1 MKRKVVN
8 EKVIRAMAIGISAML
23 ATATPMTVMAAEG
36 EGDNPEAPQ
45 AGGSEAEVNTVVDD
59 AQAAGKSA
67 ETSVESAEGLVD
79 IVTGDVTDSVDTGE
93 AGTDAKG
100 NDLAQAV
107 IDASDALAGD
117 ATGNDLTKAD
127 TNIKTTDVNLDAA
140 EGAIV
145 SSDSSLNKAE
155 DAFDDANDAANEAV
169 EAVTDANDAIDAK
182 AGDISNA
189 ETIDEANA
197 AYDELVAIADEAEAT
212 FNTKLDEYN
221 EAKSAYESAAADVKK
236 YEQAYAD
243 AVALADSNAK
253 DALNDLN
260 AAKEKADALEKA
272 LNAAKA
278 SVEKSA
284 AAAIAKQEE
293 KVDSAGLNWKEE
305 DKLFILIMEKY
316 YLPEVS
322 NISDAKVTRVQG
334 KDNDEYNY
342 FKAVYTDENGEH
354 KEQYYNF
361 KLGEN
366 NNTKNEMIIFEK
378 RPVEIFGDPNETPD
392 RYVDS
397 TGAVKD
403 IETGVND
410 GSIIAVV
417 TDNGDG
423 TQSTKYFETAKLG
436 VATVGDVIESTEV
449 TGTSTEDITVDETTA
464 EETYKFDNEG
474 NLVKEV
480 TADVTTITYTDA
492 SFSSK
497 DVYDSA
503 SDRNKA
509 AEDKKAELKKDGA
522 KDVKV
527 NETEDTTYVITGTYI
542 PTFTKTVN
550 VNKEYENGYNIL
562 DADEAYSESNAKDKA
577 YNMAMNEI
585 NADLGDYYLIGDIQ
599 NNLSVSMTEEVSH
612 TEKGWFGKEHK
623 VVDDDS
629 DYLVTGTVE
638 VTYAKVTKE
647 TVDQST
653 LEAIW
658 EDIKSRFEGSMTTN
672 DKLKEAARAKIEA
685 DGGIFI
691 GAEWFDGGWN
701 KATIRYVKGYKVESD
716 ACGTVEEAN
725 KSLADKIM
733 TQLKKDGTETYTQ
746 NPESEDTVESTTTYS
761 FNITYLKKT
770 DENTVNKVVKT
781 ETYNDAE
788 ALKGEIIQNKLFLD
802 GEYLMTRKGDDDD
815 SKAYRDFVANGVAIK
830 AKYATLL
837 DEAQKAKDAVAD
849 AQAKVDDLNEKIKD
863 LEGSRKSNLG
873 ALEDLSVEL
882 ATAERNLAEAKGN
895 LEKIKDKLEDAGVEL
910 EDVIE
915 RLTPAPGTPGTPGAP
930 ATEDG
935 APGEGPTTVVT
946 TTTTTTTPATNLALA
961 GAGNAG
967 GANAGNAGNAG
978 DDANAGAGG
987 IVNIDDEETALAA
1000 SVDDVDD
1007 TANVVEIGDEETPLA
1022 ASVDNETMSWWWLL
1036 LIALLGATGYEM
1048 YRKHQQKKEALAET
1062 DDVQ

>member
-23 ATATPMTVMAAEG
+23 ATATPMTAMAAEG

-45 AGGSEAEVNTVVDD
+45 AGGSEAEVNTVVDT
-59 AQAAGKSA
+59 AQAAGENA
-67 ETSVESAEGLVD
+67 EASVEAAEKPVGT
-79 IVTGDVTDSVDTGE
+79 VTSDVEKTPVVKGE

-100 NDLAQAV
+100 NDLAQVV
-107 IDASDALAGD
+107 IDAAADLAGD

-127 TNIKTTDVNLDAA
+127 TNIKITDVNLDTA

-169 EAVTDANDAIDAK
+169 KAVTEANDAIDAK

-197 AYDELVAIADEAEAT
+197 AYDELVDIADKAEET

-221 EAKSAYESAAADVKK
+221 EAKSAYESAAELVKY
-236 YEQAYAD
+236 YEDQYD
-243 AVALADSNAK
+243 AAVKNAGIK
-253 DALNDLN
+253 AEAALNDLN
-260 AAKEKADALEKA
+260 AAKEKADALEAA
-272 LNAAKA
+272 LQAAKA
-278 SVEKSA
+278 SVDESA
-284 AAAIAKQEE
+284 KAAIAIAE
-293 KVDSAGLNWKEE
+293 KEKAVDDSAGLNWKEE
-305 DKLFILIMEKY
+305 DKLFILIMENY
-316 YLPEVS
+316 YLPERS
-322 NISDAKVTRVQG
+322 NISGAKVTRVQG

-342 FKAVYTDENGEH
+342 FKAVYTNENGE
-354 KEQYYNF
+354 KCEKYFNF

-366 NNTKNEMIIFEK
+366 NKTKNEMIIFEK

-403 IETGVND
+403 IND

-417 TDNGDG
+417 TENADG
-423 TQSTKYFETAKLG
+423 TQSTKYFEKDDLG
-436 VATVGDVIESTEV
+436 AATVGDVIESTEV
-449 TGTSTEDITVDETTA
+449 TTTSKEDITVDESTR

-480 TADVTTITYTDA
+480 TADVTTITYTDS
-492 SFSSK
+492 SFTSETS
-497 DVYDSA
+497 YA
-503 SDRNKA
+503 SDAERDA
-509 AEDKKAELKKDGA
+509 AADAKKAELEGAGA
-522 KDVKV
+522 KNVEV
-527 NETEDTTYVITGTYI
+527 TETEETTYVVTGTYI

-550 VNKEYENGYNIL
+550 VNKEYESSYNIF

-599 NNLSVSMTEEVSH
+599 NNLSVSMTEEESH
-612 TEKGWFGKEHK
+612 TEKGLFGVEYK
-623 VVDDDS
+623 VVDDDP

-638 VTYAKVTKE
+638 ATYAKVTKK
-647 TVDQST
+647 TVDRST
-653 LEAIW
+653 FGALW
-658 EDIKSRFEGSMTTN
+658 DDIKSLFGKGESAN
-672 DKLKEAARAKIEA
+672 QQLKDEVMAAIEA
-685 DGGIFI
+685 DGGIFLS
-691 GAEWFDGGWN
+691 ADWADGSWD
-701 KATIRYVKGYKVESD
+701 KATIRYVKAEKVESD
-716 ACGTVEEAN
+716 ACGSVAEAEA
-725 KSLADKIM
+725 SLAAKILA
-733 TQLKKDGTETYTQ
+733 QLGSATGTYNEKNST
-746 NPESEDTVESTTTYS
+746 DSTTTYS
-761 FNITYLKKT
+761 FDVSYLEKSNEET
-770 DENTVNKVVKT
+770 ENKVVRT
-781 ETYNDAE
+781 ETYEDAE
-788 ALKGEIIQNKLFLD
+788 ALKGQIIQNKNFID
-802 GEYLMTRKGDDDD
+802 KNYLMTRQDE
-815 SKAYRDFVANGVAIK
+815 DFRAFVDNGVAITG
-830 AKYATLL
+830 KYAKLL
-837 DEAQKAKDAVAD
+837 VEAQDATKAVAD
-849 AQAKVDDLNEKIKD
+849 AQAKVNTLNAEIDKLKDSRESNVDALRTLSEK
-863 LEGSRKSNLG
+863 
-873 ALEDLSVEL
+873 L
-882 ATAERNLAEAKGN
+882 ATAELELEEAEDVLEEIKG
-895 LEKIKDKLEDAGVEL
+895 KLEDAGVEL

-935 APGEGPTTVVT
+935 APGEGPATVVT

-967 GANAGNAGNAG
+967 GANAGNAGN
-978 DDANAGAGG
+978 DANAGDGG

>member
-23 ATATPMTVMAAEG
+23 ATATPMTALAAEG

-59 AQAAGKSA
+59 AQAAG
-67 ETSVESAEGLVD
+67 ESAEASVEAAE
-79 IVTGDVTDSVDTGE
+79 IPVEKVTGDVKTQVVTGE
-93 AGTDAKG
+93 AGTDAEG

-107 IDASDALAGD
+107 IDAAADLVGD

-127 TNIKTTDVNLDAA
+127 TTIETTTDNLDAA

-145 SSDSSLNKAE
+145 SFDSSLNKAQN
-155 DAFDDANDAANEAV
+155 AVNNANDAADEAV

-197 AYDELVAIADEAEAT
+197 AYDELVDIADEAEKT

-236 YEQAYAD
+236 YEQA
-243 AVALADSNAK
+243 VALADSNAEA
-253 DALNDLN
+253 ALKALE
-260 AAKEKADALEKA
+260 AAKEKADALEEA
-272 LNAAKA
+272 LKAAKD
-278 SVEKSA
+278 SVDESA
-284 AAAIAKQEE
+284 AAAIAIAE
-293 KVDSAGLNWKEE
+293 KKKAVDDSAGLNWKEE
-305 DKLFILIMEKY
+305 DKLFILIMENY

-342 FKAVYTDENGEH
+342 FKAVYTDETGKKCE
-354 KEQYYNF
+354 KYFNF

-366 NNTKNEMIIFEK
+366 NKTKNEMIIFEK
-378 RPVEIFGDPNETPD
+378 REVEIFGDPDKTPD

-397 TGAVKD
+397 TGAVKNID
-403 IETGVND
+403 KGLKD

-436 VATVGDVIESTEV
+436 NATVGDVIESTEV
-449 TGTSTEDITVDETTA
+449 TTVDKTTA
-464 EETYKFDNEG
+464 KEEYKFDEEG

-492 SFSSK
+492 SFSP
-497 DVYDSA
+497 DNVYDSESA
-503 SDRNKA
+503 RDDA
-509 AEDKKAELKKDGA
+509 ADAKQKELEDAGA
-522 KDVKV
+522 KGVDVNKTD
-527 NETEDTTYVITGTYI
+527 NTTYVITGTYI

-550 VNKEYENGYNIL
+550 VNKEYE
-562 DADEAYSESNAKDKA
+562 SESNDYWLVELGEKAKNEKEAKDKA
-577 YNMAMNEI
+577 YGWVKDQIGEDYCVVDI
-585 NADLGDYYLIGDIQ
+585 KGD
-599 NNLSVSMTEEVSH
+599 LSVSMTEKESI
-612 TEKGWFGKEHK
+612 KIPFGGKI
-623 VVDDDS
+623 VTNDS

-638 VTYAKVTKE
+638 ATYAKVTKE

-653 LEAIW
+653 FGALW
-658 EDIKSRFEGSMTTN
+658 DDIKSIFGGQSTN
-672 DKLKEAARAKIEA
+672 EKLAEKAKAAIEA
-685 DGGIFI
+685 DGGIFLS
-691 GAEWFDGGWN
+691 AEWADLSFN
-701 KATIRYVKGYKVESD
+701 KATIRYVKAEKVVSD
-716 ACGTVEEAN
+716 ECDSVEKAEA
-725 KSLADKIM
+725 SLAAKILA
-733 TQLKKDGTETYTQ
+733 QLNIASATGTYNESKNT
-746 NPESEDTVESTTTYS
+746 ESETKYS
-761 FNITYLKKT
+761 FNISYLEKSNEKT
-770 DENTVNKVVKT
+770 ENKVVRT
-781 ETYNDAE
+781 ETYEDAE
-788 ALKGEIIQNKLFLD
+788 ALKGEIIQNKNFLD
-802 GEYLMTRKGDDDD
+802 GEYLMTRKDENFR
-815 SKAYRDFVANGVAIK
+815 AFVDNGVAITG
-830 AKYATLL
+830 KYATLL
-837 DEAQKAKDAVAD
+837 TEAEAATKAVAK
-849 AQAKVDDLNEKIKD
+849 AQAEVDALNDEIDALKV
-863 LEGSRKSNLG
+863 SRKSNLG
-873 ALEDLSVEL
+873 ALRTLEEKL
-882 ATAERNLAEAKGN
+882 ATAKLNLDKAEGVLEEIKG
-895 LEKIKDKLEDAGVEL
+895 KLEDAGVEL

-935 APGEGPTTVVT
+935 APGEGPATVVT

-967 GANAGNAGNAG
+967 GANAGNAGN
-978 DDANAGAGG
+978 DANAGDGG

>member
-23 ATATPMTVMAAEG
+23 ATATPMTALAAEG

-59 AQAAGKSA
+59 AQAAG
-67 ETSVESAEGLVD
+67 ESAEASVEAAE
-79 IVTGDVTDSVDTGE
+79 IPVEKVTGDVTQVVTGE
-93 AGTDAKG
+93 AGTDAEG

-107 IDASDALAGD
+107 IDAAGD

-127 TNIKTTDVNLDAA
+127 TTIETTTDNLDAA

-145 SSDSSLNKAE
+145 SSDSSLDKAE
-155 DAFDDANDAANEAV
+155 DAYDDASDAAKEAV
-169 EAVTDANDAIDAK
+169 NTVNKANDAIDAK

-197 AYDELVAIADEAEAT
+197 AYDELVDIADEAEKT

-221 EAKSAYESAAADVKK
+221 EAKSAYKSAAADVEN

-243 AVALADSNAK
+243 AVALADSNAEA
-253 DALNDLN
+253 ALKALE
-260 AAKEKADALEKA
+260 AAKEKADALEEA
-272 LNAAKA
+272 LKAAKD
-278 SVEKSA
+278 SVDESA
-284 AAAIAKQEE
+284 AAAIAIAE
-293 KVDSAGLNWKEE
+293 KKKAVDDSAGLNWKEE
-305 DKLFILIMEKY
+305 DKLFILIMENY

-342 FKAVYTDENGEH
+342 FKAVYTDETGKKCE
-354 KEQYYNF
+354 KYFNF

-366 NNTKNEMIIFEK
+366 NKTKNEMIIFEK
-378 RPVEIFGDPNETPD
+378 REVEIFGDPDKTPD

-397 TGAVKD
+397 TGAVKNID
-403 IETGVND
+403 KGLKD

-436 VATVGDVIESTEV
+436 NATVGDVIESTEV
-449 TGTSTEDITVDETTA
+449 TDTSTKDITVDESTK

-480 TADVTTITYTDA
+480 TANVTTITYTDA
-492 SFSSK
+492 SFSP
-497 DVYDSA
+497 DNVYDSESA
-503 SDRNKA
+503 RDDA
-509 AEDKKAELKKDGA
+509 ADAKQKELEDAGA
-522 KDVKV
+522 KGVDVNKTD
-527 NETEDTTYVITGTYI
+527 NTTYVITGTYI

-550 VNKEYENGYNIL
+550 VNKEYESKNDWWDIVGEAENEEEAKKKALEWAEKQIDEDKYYAIEASWNQVESGKTEGKWYN
-562 DADEAYSESNAKDKA
+562 DP
-577 YNMAMNEI
+577 
-585 NADLGDYYLIGDIQ
+585 DYYVNGEA
-599 NNLSVSMTEEVSH
+599 T
-612 TEKGWFGKEHK
+612 
-623 VVDDDS
+623 
-629 DYLVTGTVE
+629 
-638 VTYAKVTKE
+638 VTYAEVTKD
-647 TVDQST
+647 TVAQST
-653 LEAIW
+653 LKAIW
-658 EDIKSRFEGSMTTN
+658 EDIKSRFDEGSMTTN

-691 GAEWFDGGWN
+691 GADWFDGIIN
-701 KATIRYVKGYKVESD
+701 KATIRYVKAEKVVSD
-716 ACGTVEEAN
+716 KCDSEEEAR
-725 KSLADKIM
+725 KSLADKILA
-733 TQLKKDGTETYTQ
+733 QLGSATGTYNETIKNT
-746 NPESEDTVESTTTYS
+746 ESETKYS
-761 FNITYLKKT
+761 FNISYLEKSNEKK
-770 DENTVNKVVKT
+770 ENKVVRT
-781 ETYNDAE
+781 ETYEDAE
-788 ALKGEIIQNKLFLD
+788 ALKGEIIQNKNFLD
-802 GEYLMTRKGDDDD
+802 GEDSWLMTRQDKDF
-815 SKAYRDFVANGVAIK
+815 RDFVDNGVAITG
-830 AKYATLL
+830 KYAKLI

-849 AQAKVDDLNEKIKD
+849 AQAKVDKLNEEIANLKD
-863 LEGSRKSNLG
+863 RTSNLG
-873 ALEDLSVEL
+873 ALRTLEEKL
-882 ATAERNLAEAKGN
+882 ATAELN
-895 LEKIKDKLEDAGVEL
+895 LEEAEGILDEINGKLEKAGIDL
-910 EDVIE
+910 DDVIR
-915 RLTPAPGTPGTPGAP
+915 RLTPAPGVPGTPGAP

-935 APGEGPTTVVT
+935 APGEGPATVVT
-946 TTTTTTTPATNLALA
+946 TTTTTTAATNLALA

-967 GANAGNAGNAG
+967 GANVGNAGNAG

-1048 YRKHQQKKEALAET
+1048 YKKHQQKKEALAET

>member
-59 AQAAGKSA
+59 AQAAG
-67 ETSVESAEGLVD
+67 ESAEASVEAAE
-79 IVTGDVTDSVDTGE
+79 IPVEKVTGDVETQVVTGE
-93 AGTDAKG
+93 AGTDAEG

-107 IDASDALAGD
+107 IDAAADLVGD

-127 TNIKTTDVNLDAA
+127 TNIKTTDVNLDTA

-145 SSDSSLNKAE
+145 SSDSSLNKAQN
-155 DAFDDANDAANEAV
+155 AVNNANNAANEAV

-197 AYDELVAIADEAEAT
+197 AYDELVDIADEAEKT

-221 EAKSAYESAAADVKK
+221 EAKSAYESAAADVEK

-243 AVALADSNAK
+243 AVALADSNAEA
-253 DALNDLN
+253 ALKALE
-260 AAKEKADALEKA
+260 AAKEKADALEEA
-272 LNAAKA
+272 LKAAKD
-278 SVEKSA
+278 SVDESA
-284 AAAIAKQEE
+284 AAAIAIAE
-293 KVDSAGLNWKEE
+293 KEKAVDDSAGLNWKEE
-305 DKLFILIMEKY
+305 DKLFILIMENY

-342 FKAVYTDENGEH
+342 FKAVYTDETGKKCE
-354 KEQYYNF
+354 KYFNF

-366 NNTKNEMIIFEK
+366 NKTKNEMIIFEK
-378 RPVEIFGDPNETPD
+378 REVEIFGDPDKTPD

-397 TGAVKD
+397 TGAVKNID
-403 IETGVND
+403 KGLKD

-436 VATVGDVIESTEV
+436 DATVGDVIESTEV
-449 TGTSTEDITVDETTA
+449 TNESKVDITVDKTTA
-464 EETYKFDNEG
+464 KEEYKFDDDG
-474 NLVKEV
+474 NLVKKV
-480 TADVTTITYTDA
+480 TADVTTITYTEA
-492 SFSSK
+492 SFTSK
-497 DVYDSA
+497 DVYDSESA
-503 SDRNKA
+503 RDDA
-509 AEDKKAELKKDGA
+509 AEAEKAKLEAAGA
-522 KDVKV
+522 KNVKV
-527 NETEDTTYVITGTYI
+527 NETEDTTYVVTGTYI

-550 VNKEYENGYNIL
+550 VKNQEVEWDHTGKWYDDGVKNKE
-562 DADEAYSESNAKDKA
+562 EAY
-577 YNMAMNEI
+577 
-585 NADLGDYYLIGDIQ
+585 
-599 NNLSVSMTEEVSH
+599 EEV
-612 TEKGWFGKEHK
+612 KND
-623 VVDDDS
+623 VVDNLKEEHQDWYIVDT
-629 DYLVTGTVE
+629 DYNLKQTGTTKGKPLDDPDFLISGTVTA
-638 VTYAKVTKE
+638 TYAKVTKE
-647 TVDQST
+647 TVAQST
-653 LEAIW
+653 FGAVLE
-658 EDIKSRFEGSMTTN
+658 DLKSLFGAPNANE
-672 DKLKEAARAKIEA
+672 KLEEATRAAIEA
-685 DGGIFI
+685 DGGIFVE
-691 GAEWFDGGWN
+691 AKWFDGGWD
-701 KATIRYVKGYKVESD
+701 KATIRYVKAEKVVSD
-716 ACGTVEEAN
+716 ECDSVEKAEA
-725 KSLADKIM
+725 SLAAKILA
-733 TQLKKDGTETYTQ
+733 QLNIASATGTYNESKNT
-746 NPESEDTVESTTTYS
+746 ESETKYS
-761 FNITYLKKT
+761 FNISYLEKSNEKT
-770 DENTVNKVVKT
+770 ENKVVRT
-781 ETYNDAE
+781 ETYEDAE
-788 ALKGEIIQNKLFLD
+788 ALKGEIIQNKNFLD
-802 GEYLMTRKGDDDD
+802 GEDSWLMTRQDK
-815 SKAYRDFVANGVAIK
+815 DFRAFVDNGVAITG
-830 AKYATLL
+830 KYATLL
-837 DEAQKAKDAVAD
+837 DEAKAATEAVAK
-849 AQAKVDDLNEKIKD
+849 AQAKVNTLNNEIDELKK
-863 LEGSRKSNLG
+863 SRESNLG
-873 ALEDLSVEL
+873 ALRTLSEKL
-882 ATAERNLAEAKGN
+882 ATAELN
-895 LEKIKDKLEDAGVEL
+895 LEKAEGVLEEIKGKLEDAGVEL

-935 APGEGPTTVVT
+935 APGEGPATVVT

-967 GANAGNAGNAG
+967 GANAGNAGN
-978 DDANAGAGG
+978 DANAGDGG

-1048 YRKHQQKKEALAET
+1048 YIKHQQKKEALAET

>member
-45 AGGSEAEVNTVVDD
+45 AGGSEAEVNTVVDT
-59 AQAAGKSA
+59 AQAAS
-67 ETSVESAEGLVD
+67 ESAEASVEAAVTPVET
-79 IVTGDVTDSVDTGE
+79 VTGDVEKTPVVKGE
-93 AGTDAKG
+93 AGTDAEGK
-100 NDLAQAV
+100 DLAQTV
-107 IDASDALAGD
+107 IDAAVNLAGN

-127 TNIKTTDVNLDAA
+127 TNIKTTDVNLDTA

-221 EAKSAYESAAADVKK
+221 EAKSAYESAAADVEK
-236 YEQAYAD
+236 YEKAYAD

-260 AAKEKADALEKA
+260 AAKKKADALEKA

-278 SVEKSA
+278 SVDESA
-284 AAAIAKQEE
+284 KAAIAIAE
-293 KVDSAGLNWKEE
+293 KEKAVDDSKGLNWKEE
-305 DKLFILIMEKY
+305 DKLFILIMENY
-316 YLPEVS
+316 YLPEES
-322 NISDAKVTRVQG
+322 HISGAKVTRVQG

-342 FKAVYTDENGEH
+342 FKAVYTDETGKKCE
-354 KEQYYNF
+354 KYFNF

-366 NNTKNEMIIFEK
+366 NKTKNEMIIFEK
-378 RPVEIFGDPNETPD
+378 REVEIFGDPDKTPD

-397 TGAVKD
+397 TGAVKNID
-403 IETGVND
+403 KGLKD

-436 VATVGDVIESTEV
+436 DATVGDVIESTEV
-449 TGTSTEDITVDETTA
+449 TDTSTKDITVDESTK

-480 TADVTTITYTDA
+480 TANVTTITYTDA
-492 SFSSK
+492 SFSP
-497 DVYDSA
+497 DNVYDSESA
-503 SDRNKA
+503 RDDA
-509 AEDKKAELKKDGA
+509 ADAKQKELEDAGA
-522 KDVKV
+522 KGVDVNKTD
-527 NETEDTTYVITGTYI
+527 NTTYVITGTYI
-542 PTFTKTVN
+542 PTFTKTVTVKN
-550 VNKEYENGYNIL
+550 QEVEWDHGNLFDEGVKTKE
-562 DADEAYSESNAKDKA
+562 EAY
-577 YNMAMNEI
+577 
-585 NADLGDYYLIGDIQ
+585 
-599 NNLSVSMTEEVSH
+599 EEVKNDV
-612 TEKGWFGKEHK
+612 EGNLKKEHQDWYI
-623 VVDDDS
+623 VDT
-629 DYLVTGTVE
+629 DYDLKHTGTTKGRPLDDPDFLISGTVTA
-638 VTYAKVTKE
+638 TYAKVTKE
-647 TVDQST
+647 AVDQST
-653 LEAIW
+653 FGAVW
-658 EDIKSRFEGSMTTN
+658 DDIKSLFGKGESAN
-672 DKLKEAARAKIEA
+672 QKLTSAVQAAIEA
-685 DGGIFI
+685 DGGIFLS
-691 GAEWFDGGWN
+691 ADWADGSWD

-725 KSLADKIM
+725 QSLADKIKA
-733 TQLKKDGTETYTQ
+733 QLKKDGTETYTK
-746 NPESEDTVESTTTYS
+746 NPKSKDTVETKTTYS
-761 FNITYLKKT
+761 FDISYLGKT
-770 DENTVNKVVKT
+770 DENTVNKVVRT
-781 ETYNDAE
+781 ETYEDAE
-788 ALKGEIIQNKLFLD
+788 ALKGEIIQNKNFLD
-802 GEYLMTRKGDDDD
+802 GEDSWLMTRQDKDF
-815 SKAYRDFVANGVAIK
+815 RDFVDNGVAITG
-830 AKYATLL
+830 KYAKLI

-849 AQAKVDDLNEKIKD
+849 AQAKVDKLNEEIANLKD
-863 LEGSRKSNLG
+863 RTSNLG
-873 ALEDLSVEL
+873 ALRTLEEKL
-882 ATAERNLAEAKGN
+882 ATAKLNLDKAEGV
-895 LEKIKDKLEDAGVEL
+895 LEEINGKLEEAGIDL
-910 EDVIE
+910 DDVIR
-915 RLTPAPGTPGTPGAP
+915 RLTPAPGVPGTPGAP

-946 TTTTTTTPATNLALA
+946 TTTTTATLPVMNVALA
-961 GAGNAG
+961 GNGAAG
-967 GANAGNAGNAG
+967 GAGAG
-978 DDANAGAGG
+978 DAADTQVGG
-987 IVNIDDEETALAA
+987 VVNIDDEDTALAA
-1000 SVDDVDD
+1000 SVDDTED

-1022 ASVDNETMSWWWLL
+1022 ASVEDQTMSWWWLL

-1048 YRKHQQKKEALAET
+1048 YKKHQQKKEALAET

>member
-23 ATATPMTVMAAEG
+23 ATATPMSVMAADGVDDPEG
-36 EGDNPEAPQ
+36 GNPN
-45 AGGSEAEVNTVVDD
+45 EAEQTTKPASDVYDD
-59 AQAAGKSA
+59 AQ
-67 ETSVESAEGLVD
+67 
-79 IVTGDVTDSVDTGE
+79 E
-93 AGTDAKG
+93 A
-100 NDLAQAV
+100 
-107 IDASDALAGD
+107 ASDALDGTDDAKDSAAIIKDDVKNVVAGEAGVDSEGKDLAQEVIDAAKKTEDTTVEEGSSIAEAKPGITNAKDQLDIAETNDGLSDSALGKATDAAANAGTIAGD
-117 ATGNDLTKAD
+117 LNNAMDKANAKVDEQLDDIQNATT
-127 TNIKTTDVNLDAA
+127 I
-140 EGAIV
+140 
-145 SSDSSLNKAE
+145 
-155 DAFDDANDAANEAV
+155 
-169 EAVTDANDAIDAK
+169 
-182 AGDISNA
+182 AG
-189 ETIDEANA
+189 ANA
-197 AYDELVAIADEAEAT
+197 AYDELASTASAAQEE
-212 FNTKLDEYN
+212 FNTKLKEYN
-221 EAKSAYESAAADVKK
+221 D
-236 YEQAYAD
+236 
-243 AVALADSNAK
+243 AK
-253 DALNDLN
+253 DAYDAAAKKVAEYEAAYKEAIKNAGEN
-260 AAKEKADALEKA
+260 AAAAQAELKEAKENAAALEEA
-272 LNAAKA
+272 LKVAKE
-278 SVEKSA
+278 SVKKSA
-284 AAAIAKQEE
+284 AAALAIAE
-293 KVDSAGLNWKEE
+293 KEKEIASSSGRNWREE
-305 DKLFILIMEKY
+305 DNLFNIILQNY
-316 YLPEVS
+316 YLPEVVHV
-322 NISDAKVTRVQG
+322 SDAKITRVG
-334 KDNDEYNY
+334 FDNDKYNY
-342 FKAVYTDENGEH
+342 FKVVCKDAEGNDKVL
-354 KEQYYNF
+354 YYNY
-361 KLGEN
+361 KLGTDN
-366 NNTKNEMIIFEK
+366 QSKDEMIIFEK
-378 RPVEIFGDPNETPD
+378 REVEIFGDPNETPD

-397 TGAVKD
+397 TGAVKNID
-403 IETGVND
+403 KGLKD

-436 VATVGDVIESTEV
+436 DATVGDVIESTEV
-449 TGTSTEDITVDETTA
+449 TNESKVDITVDKTTA
-464 EETYKFDNEG
+464 KEEYKFDDEG

-480 TADVTTITYTDA
+480 KADVTTITYTEA
-492 SFSSK
+492 SFISK
-497 DVYDSA
+497 DVYDSESA
-503 SDRNKA
+503 RDDAADAEKA
-509 AEDKKAELKKDGA
+509 KLEAAGA
-522 KDVKV
+522 KNVKV
-527 NETEDTTYVITGTYI
+527 NETEDTTYVVTGTYI

-550 VNKEYENGYNIL
+550 VNKEYESSYNIF

-577 YNMAMNEI
+577 YNMAMKEI

-612 TEKGWFGKEHK
+612 TEKDWFGREYKK
-623 VVDDDS
+623 VDDDS

-638 VTYAKVTKE
+638 ATYAKVTKE
-647 TVDQST
+647 TVDKST
-653 LEAIW
+653 FGAVW
-658 EDIKSRFEGSMTTN
+658 DDIKALFGKGESTN
-672 DKLKEAARAKIEA
+672 QQLTEKAKVAIEA
-685 DGGIFI
+685 DGGIFLS
-691 GAEWFDGGWN
+691 ADWADGSWD

-725 KSLADKIM
+725 QSLAEKILA
-733 TQLKKDGTETYTQ
+733 QLKEAGTETSTK
-746 NPESEDTVESTTTYS
+746 NPQSKDTVETKTTYS
-761 FNITYLKKT
+761 FDISYLEKT

-802 GEYLMTRKGDDDD
+802 GEYLMTRKDE
-815 SKAYRDFVANGVAIK
+815 KFRAFVDNGVAITG
-830 AKYATLL
+830 KYAKLL
-837 DEAQKAKDAVAD
+837 DEAEVATKAVAE
-849 AQAKVDDLNEKIKD
+849 AQAKVDDLNKKIKD

-895 LEKIKDKLEDAGVEL
+895 LEKIKGKLEDAGVEL

-935 APGEGPTTVVT
+935 APGEGPATVVT
-946 TTTTTTTPATNLALA
+946 TTTTTTAATNLALA

-978 DDANAGAGG
+978 NDANAGAGG

>member
-59 AQAAGKSA
+59 AQAAG
-67 ETSVESAEGLVD
+67 ESAEASVEAAE
-79 IVTGDVTDSVDTGE
+79 IPVEKVTGDVETQVVTGE
-93 AGTDAKG
+93 AGTDAEG

-107 IDASDALAGD
+107 IDAAADLVGD

-127 TNIKTTDVNLDAA
+127 TNIKTTDVNLDTA

-145 SSDSSLNKAE
+145 SSDSSLNKAQN
-155 DAFDDANDAANEAV
+155 AVNNANNAANEAV

-197 AYDELVAIADEAEAT
+197 AYDELVDIADEAEKT

-221 EAKSAYESAAADVKK
+221 EAKSAYESAAADVEK

-243 AVALADSNAK
+243 AVALADSNAEA
-253 DALNDLN
+253 ALKALE
-260 AAKEKADALEKA
+260 AAKEKADALEEA
-272 LNAAKA
+272 LKAAKD
-278 SVEKSA
+278 SVDESA
-284 AAAIAKQEE
+284 AAAIAIAE
-293 KVDSAGLNWKEE
+293 KEKAVDDSAGLNWKEE
-305 DKLFILIMEKY
+305 DKLFILIMENY

-342 FKAVYTDENGEH
+342 FKAVYTDETGKKCE
-354 KEQYYNF
+354 KYFNF

-366 NNTKNEMIIFEK
+366 NKTKNEMIIFEK
-378 RPVEIFGDPNETPD
+378 REVEIFGDPDKTPD

-397 TGAVKD
+397 TGAVKNID
-403 IETGVND
+403 KGLKD

-436 VATVGDVIESTEV
+436 DATVGDVIESTEV
-449 TGTSTEDITVDETTA
+449 TNESKVDITVDKTTA
-464 EETYKFDNEG
+464 KEEYKFDDDG
-474 NLVKEV
+474 NLVKKV
-480 TADVTTITYTDA
+480 TADVTTITYTEA
-492 SFSSK
+492 SFTSK
-497 DVYDSA
+497 DVYDSESA
-503 SDRNKA
+503 RDDA
-509 AEDKKAELKKDGA
+509 AEAEKAKLEAAGA
-522 KDVKV
+522 KNVKV
-527 NETEDTTYVITGTYI
+527 NETEDTTYVVTGTYI

-550 VNKEYENGYNIL
+550 VKNQEVEWDHTGKWYDDGVKNKE
-562 DADEAYSESNAKDKA
+562 EAY
-577 YNMAMNEI
+577 
-585 NADLGDYYLIGDIQ
+585 
-599 NNLSVSMTEEVSH
+599 EEV
-612 TEKGWFGKEHK
+612 KND
-623 VVDDDS
+623 VVDNLKEEHQDWYIVDT
-629 DYLVTGTVE
+629 DYNLKQTGTTKGKPLDDPDFLISGTVTA
-638 VTYAKVTKE
+638 TYAKVTKE
-647 TVDQST
+647 TVAQST
-653 LEAIW
+653 FGAVLE
-658 EDIKSRFEGSMTTN
+658 DLKSLFGAPNANE
-672 DKLKEAARAKIEA
+672 KLEEATRAAIEA
-685 DGGIFI
+685 DGGIFVE
-691 GAEWFDGGWN
+691 AKWFDGGWD
-701 KATIRYVKGYKVESD
+701 KATIRYVKAEKVVSD
-716 ACGTVEEAN
+716 ECDSVEKAEA
-725 KSLADKIM
+725 SLAAKILA
-733 TQLKKDGTETYTQ
+733 QLNIASATGTYNESKNT
-746 NPESEDTVESTTTYS
+746 ESETKYS
-761 FNITYLKKT
+761 FNISYLEKSNEKT
-770 DENTVNKVVKT
+770 ENKVVRT
-781 ETYNDAE
+781 ETYEDAE
-788 ALKGEIIQNKLFLD
+788 ALKGEIIQNKNFLD
-802 GEYLMTRKGDDDD
+802 GEDSWLMTRQDK
-815 SKAYRDFVANGVAIK
+815 DFRAFVDNGVAITG
-830 AKYATLL
+830 KYATLL
-837 DEAQKAKDAVAD
+837 DEAKAATEAVAK
-849 AQAKVDDLNEKIKD
+849 AQAKVNTLNNEIDELKK
-863 LEGSRKSNLG
+863 SRESNLG
-873 ALEDLSVEL
+873 ALRTLSEKL
-882 ATAERNLAEAKGN
+882 ATAELN
-895 LEKIKDKLEDAGVEL
+895 LEKAEGVLEEIKGKLEDAGVEL

-935 APGEGPTTVVT
+935 APGEGPATVVT

-967 GANAGNAGNAG
+967 GANAGNAGN
-978 DDANAGAGG
+978 DANAGDGG

>member
-45 AGGSEAEVNTVVDD
+45 AGGSEAEVNTVVDT
-59 AQAAGKSA
+59 AQAAS
-67 ETSVESAEGLVD
+67 ESAEASVEAAVTPVET
-79 IVTGDVTDSVDTGE
+79 VTGDVEKTPVVKGE

-100 NDLAQAV
+100 NDLAQVV
-107 IDASDALAGD
+107 IDAAADLAGD

-127 TNIKTTDVNLDAA
+127 TTIETTADNLDAA

-182 AGDISNA
+182 ADDISNA

-221 EAKSAYESAAADVKK
+221 EAKSAYESAAADVKA
-236 YEQAYAD
+236 YEKAYAD
-243 AVALADSNAK
+243 AVALADSNAEAARV
-253 DALNDLN
+253 ALE

-272 LNAAKA
+272 LKAAKA
-278 SVEKSA
+278 SVDESA
-284 AAAIAKQEE
+284 AAAIAIANKE
-293 KVDSAGLNWKEE
+293 KEVDSAGLNWKEE
-305 DKLFILIMEKY
+305 DKLFILIMENY
-316 YLPEVS
+316 YLPERS
-322 NISDAKVTRVQG
+322 NISGAKVTRVQG

-342 FKAVYTDENGEH
+342 FKAVYTDENGKKCE
-354 KEQYYNF
+354 KYFNF

-366 NNTKNEMIIFEK
+366 NKTKNEMIIFEK
-378 RPVEIFGDPNETPD
+378 REVEIFGDPDKTPD

-397 TGAVKD
+397 TGAVKN
-403 IETGVND
+403 IEEGLANR
-410 GSIIAVV
+410 SIFAVV
-417 TDNGDG
+417 TKNDDG
-423 TQSTKYFETAKLG
+423 TESTKYFETAKLG
-436 VATVGDVIESTEV
+436 DATVGDVIESTEV
-449 TGTSTEDITVDETTA
+449 TNESKVDITVDKTTA
-464 EETYKFDNEG
+464 KEEYKFDDDG

-480 TADVTTITYTDA
+480 TAGVTTITYTEA
-492 SFSSK
+492 SFTSK

-509 AEDKKAELKKDGA
+509 AEDKQKELEDAGA
-522 KDVKV
+522 KGVDVNKTD
-527 NETEDTTYVITGTYI
+527 NTTYVITGTYI

-550 VNKEYENGYNIL
+550 VNKEYESKDSKFDVLGEAGSETEAKEKALKWAKKQIDEDKYYAIEASWNQVESGKTEGKWYN
-562 DADEAYSESNAKDKA
+562 DP
-577 YNMAMNEI
+577 
-585 NADLGDYYLIGDIQ
+585 DYYVNGEA
-599 NNLSVSMTEEVSH
+599 T
-612 TEKGWFGKEHK
+612 
-623 VVDDDS
+623 
-629 DYLVTGTVE
+629 
-638 VTYAKVTKE
+638 VTYAEVTKD

-653 LEAIW
+653 LKAIW
-658 EDIKSRFEGSMTTN
+658 EDIKSRFDEGSMTTN

-691 GAEWFDGGWN
+691 GADWFDGIIN
-701 KATIRYVKGYKVESD
+701 KATIRYVKAEKVVSD
-716 ACGTVEEAN
+716 ECDSVEKAEA
-725 KSLADKIM
+725 SLAAKIRA
-733 TQLKKDGTETYTQ
+733 QLGSATGTYNEIKNT
-746 NPESEDTVESTTTYS
+746 ESETKYS
-761 FNITYLKKT
+761 FNISYLEKSTEKT
-770 DENTVNKVVKT
+770 ENKVVRT
-781 ETYNDAE
+781 ETYEDAE
-788 ALKGEIIQNKLFLD
+788 ALKGEIIQNKNFLD
-802 GEYLMTRKGDDDD
+802 GEDSWLMTRQDK
-815 SKAYRDFVANGVAIK
+815 DFRAFVNNGVAITG
-830 AKYATLL
+830 KYAKLI

-849 AQAKVDDLNEKIKD
+849 AQAKVDDLNEKIKY

-895 LEKIKDKLEDAGVEL
+895 LEKIKGKLEDAGVEL

-915 RLTPAPGTPGTPGAP
+915 RLTPAPGTPGAP

-967 GANAGNAGNAG
+967 GANAGNAGN
-978 DDANAGAGG
+978 DANAGADG

>member
-23 ATATPMTVMAAEG
+23 ATATPMTALAAEG

-59 AQAAGKSA
+59 AQAAG
-67 ETSVESAEGLVD
+67 ESAEASVEAAE
-79 IVTGDVTDSVDTGE
+79 IPVEKVTGDVETQVVTGE
-93 AGTDAKG
+93 AGTDAEG

-107 IDASDALAGD
+107 IDAAGD

-127 TNIKTTDVNLDAA
+127 TTIETTTDNLDAA

-145 SSDSSLNKAE
+145 SSDSSLDKAE
-155 DAFDDANDAANEAV
+155 DAYDDASDAAKEAV
-169 EAVTDANDAIDAK
+169 NTVNKANDAIDAK

-197 AYDELVAIADEAEAT
+197 AYDELVDIADEAEKT

-243 AVALADSNAK
+243 AVDLADSNAEAALNNLNDAK
-253 DALNDLN
+253 AKAEALEDAL
-260 AAKEKADALEKA
+260 KV
-272 LNAAKA
+272 AKA
-278 SVEKSA
+278 SVDESA
-284 AAAIAKQEE
+284 AAAVAIANKKKE
-293 KVDSAGLNWKEE
+293 VDSAGLNWKEE
-305 DKLFILIMEKY
+305 DKLFILIMENY

-342 FKAVYTDENGEH
+342 FKAVYTDETGKKCE
-354 KEQYYNF
+354 KYFNF

-366 NNTKNEMIIFEK
+366 NKTKNEMIIFEK
-378 RPVEIFGDPNETPD
+378 REVEIFGDPDKTPD

-397 TGAVKD
+397 TGAVKNID
-403 IETGVND
+403 KGLKD

-436 VATVGDVIESTEV
+436 DATVGDVIESTEV
-449 TGTSTEDITVDETTA
+449 TTVDKTTA
-464 EETYKFDNEG
+464 KEEYKFDEEG

-492 SFSSK
+492 SFSP
-497 DVYDSA
+497 DNVYDSESA
-503 SDRNKA
+503 RDDA
-509 AEDKKAELKKDGA
+509 ADAKQKELEDAGA
-522 KDVKV
+522 KGVDVNKTD
-527 NETEDTTYVITGTYI
+527 NTTYVITGTYI

-550 VNKEYENGYNIL
+550 VNKEYE
-562 DADEAYSESNAKDKA
+562 SESNDYWLVELGEKAKNEKEAKDKA
-577 YNMAMNEI
+577 YGWVKDQIGEDYCVVDI
-585 NADLGDYYLIGDIQ
+585 KGD
-599 NNLSVSMTEEVSH
+599 LSVSMTEKESI
-612 TEKGWFGKEHK
+612 KIPFGGKI
-623 VVDDDS
+623 VTNDS

-638 VTYAKVTKE
+638 ATYAKVTKE

-653 LEAIW
+653 FGALW
-658 EDIKSRFEGSMTTN
+658 DDIKSIFGGQSTN
-672 DKLKEAARAKIEA
+672 EKLAEKAKAAIEA
-685 DGGIFI
+685 DGGIFLS
-691 GAEWFDGGWN
+691 AEWADLSLN
-701 KATIRYVKGYKVESD
+701 KATIRYVKAEKVVSD
-716 ACGTVEEAN
+716 ECDSVEKAEA
-725 KSLADKIM
+725 SLAAKILA
-733 TQLKKDGTETYTQ
+733 QLNIASATGTYNESKNT
-746 NPESEDTVESTTTYS
+746 ESETKYS
-761 FNITYLKKT
+761 FNISYLEKSNEKT
-770 DENTVNKVVKT
+770 ENKVVRT
-781 ETYNDAE
+781 ETYKDAE
-788 ALKGEIIQNKLFLD
+788 ALKGQIIQNKNFLD
-802 GEYLMTRKGDDDD
+802 GEYLMTRKDE
-815 SKAYRDFVANGVAIK
+815 KFRDFVDNGVAITG
-830 AKYATLL
+830 KYAALL
-837 DEAQKAKDAVAD
+837 TEAEAATKAVAEAQAE
-849 AQAKVDDLNEKIKD
+849 VDKLNEEIAKLKD
-863 LEGSRKSNLG
+863 RTSNLG
-873 ALEDLSVEL
+873 ALRTLEDKL
-882 ATAERNLAEAKGN
+882 ATAEDNLKKAEGV
-895 LEKIKDKLEDAGVEL
+895 LEKIKDNLEDAGVEL

-946 TTTTTTTPATNLALA
+946 TTTTTTAATNLALA

-967 GANAGNAGNAG
+967 GANAGNADNAGNGGNAG
-978 DDANAGAGG
+978 VGG
-987 IVNIDDEETALAA
+987 VVNIDDEDTALAA
-1000 SVDDVDD
+1000 SVDDTED

-1048 YRKHQQKKEALAET
+1048 YKKHQQKKEALAET